1 MYFNLFIK
9 NKIKIIFLIY
19 INTIT
24 RNIYLLKFSSKYNL
38 FVLEFID
45 ISGNQVK
52 EENKS
57 SDPNDF
63 GVSLTERIKRR
74 KRAAQSSEVNEKND
88 ESNNFIFY

>member
-1 MYFNLFIK
+1 MYIVLFIKNK
-9 NKIKIIFLIY
+9 NKIKIIFLIF
-19 INTIT
+19 IN
-24 RNIYLLKFSSKYNL
+24 NL

-45 ISGNQVK
+45 KSGNQVK

-57 SDPNDF
+57 SDPHDF

-88 ESNNFIFY
+88 ESNNFIFC